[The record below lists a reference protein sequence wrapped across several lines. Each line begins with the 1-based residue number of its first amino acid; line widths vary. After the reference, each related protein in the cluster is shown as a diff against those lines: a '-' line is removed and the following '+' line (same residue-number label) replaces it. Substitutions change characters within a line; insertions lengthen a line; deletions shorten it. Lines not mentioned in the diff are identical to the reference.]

1 VPFCIVGLVLAA
13 RFMAGDAPSPVRHE
27 EKPRLD
33 VPGLILITPAVSAL
47 ILGLSN
53 AGRVAGFVHADV
65 IVPLAV
71 GGVLLAAFTLYA
83 LCRAHPLVDVRLL
96 ARRPVASA
104 SAVLFFSGFA
114 LYSAMLP
121 RTPAA
126 SRPRSASRSGGPS
139 PSRSSPCSYRC
150 GSPARSATATA
161 RNQRRPARCRR
172 RGGRSRRRVG
182 QDRCMTIRVPF
193 YFVDVFASQPLTG
206 NPLSLVPDAD
216 DLDQA
221 QMRAVAREFNQSET
235 TFLLRPSLPG
245 ATVRLRSF
253 TPAGAEVGGAGHNA
267 LGAWVWL
274 EAAGRL
280 SAGRPGAGR
289 PGADGPDEGLA
300 QELAGRVLP
309 VEVIRPPGKPAEV
322 WLDQAPPQFGATAG
336 DRSELAAG
344 LGLTEHDLGAPAQVV
359 STGAAHLLVPVRDRT
374 AVDRAAPDPARLAAV
389 LHQAGGEGC
398 YLYSLDP
405 VSAEAVAYARFF
417 NPTMGIA
424 EDPATGSAAGP
435 LAARLAAEDRIPQQA
450 TVVVEQGHALGRPSL
465 IRVAVSAQRVRVG
478 GSGLVVAEGTL
489 AVS

>member
-1 VPFCIVGLVLAA
+1 
-13 RFMAGDAPSPVRHE
+13 
-27 EKPRLD
+27 
-33 VPGLILITPAVSAL
+33 
-47 ILGLSN
+47 
-53 AGRVAGFVHADV
+53 
-65 IVPLAV
+65 
-71 GGVLLAAFTLYA
+71 
-83 LCRAHPLVDVRLL
+83 
-96 ARRPVASA
+96 
-104 SAVLFFSGFA
+104 
-114 LYSAMLP
+114 
-121 RTPAA
+121 
-126 SRPRSASRSGGPS
+126 
-139 PSRSSPCSYRC
+139 
-150 GSPARSATATA
+150 
-161 RNQRRPARCRR
+161 
-172 RGGRSRRRVG
+172 
-182 QDRCMTIRVPF
+182 MTIRVPF
-193 YFVDVFASQPLTG
+193 CFVDVFARQPLTG

-280 SAGRPGAGR
+280 SGGEP
-289 PGADGPDEGLA
+289 DGGLA
-300 QELAGRVLP
+300 QEIAGRVLP
-309 VEVIRPPGKPAEV
+309 VEVVRQPGKPAQV
-322 WLDQAPPQFGATAG
+322 WLDQAPPQFGATVG
-336 DRSELAAG
+336 DRSGLAGG
-344 LGLTEHDLGAPAQVV
+344 LGLAEQDLIAGEPAQVV
-359 STGAAHLLVPVRDRT
+359 STGAAHLLVPARDRT

-389 LHQAGGEGC
+389 LRQAGGEGC

-435 LAARLAAEDRIPQQA
+435 LAARLAAEGRIPWQA

-489 AVS
+489 AVA